1 MVMFFAEI
9 LFTFWTIE
17 IKIVLKITV
26 RVITIMLLIV
36 ITNAFLCY
44 YLPLYYLIIINLFV
58 IIIIKLYSHI
68 SNYNK
73 VFLFILHNY
82 DKKEL

>member
-58 IIIIKLYSHI
+58 IIIKLYSHI

>member
-1 MVMFFAEI
+1 MIMFFAEI

-26 RVITIMLLIV
+26 RVITIMLFIV
-36 ITNAFLCY
+36 ITNVFLCY
-44 YLPLYYLIIINLFV
+44 YLPLYYLIIINIFV
-58 IIIIKLYSHI
+58 IIIKLYSHI